1 MNTPGSLMAA
11 EINEIPRV
19 FQAIADHSAEY
30 TKLITELNL
39 SSFDSVILVARGTS
53 DNAALYLKYLIQ
65 TMVGIPVGLA
75 SPSVVTIYGAKRKF
89 KNCLVIALSQ
99 SGQSP
104 DLLSYLEAA
113 KSGGAL
119 VITMTNDGDSPMAKL
134 ADIHI
139 DLLAGKERAL
149 AATKSY
155 SAQLFAGVK
164 LIRSWQGKVNDF
176 VEVTDRL
183 SELLSDNQITDAL
196 ITKIANYKNLV
207 FIGRGYGYAN
217 SREGAL
223 KIQETCYRFV
233 QGYSAA
239 DYVHGPMAAVDTE
252 SCVFV
257 ISPAGSPEK
266 GLSKAVIATRERGA
280 KIIWVGSGGFSQGDE
295 IVISGAATNDEAL
308 NCVIDA
314 SLLQILAVKLALQLG
329 HNPDVSRGL
338 EKVTLTF

>member
-1 MNTPGSLMAA
+1 MSGSISTG
-11 EINEIPRV
+11 EISEIPGV
-19 FQAIADHSAEY
+19 F
-30 TKLITELNL
+30 TKLNQSQAVFASATAQIKSRNINN
-39 SSFDSVILVARGTS
+39 VILVARGTS
-53 DNAALYLKYLIQ
+53 SHAAIFLKALIE
-65 TMVGIPVGLA
+65 TELGLPVGIA
-75 SPSVVTIYGAKRKF
+75 APSAVSINNAKLKF
-89 KNCLVIALSQ
+89 PNTLVIGLSQ

-183 SELLSDNQITDAL
+183 SELLSDNQITDEL

-295 IVISGAATNDEAL
+295 VVIDGATTNDEAL

>member
-1 MNTPGSLMAA
+1 MSGSIITGEISEIPGVFTKLNQSQVVFDSAVA
-11 EINEIPRV
+11 EIKKR
-19 FQAIADHSAEY
+19 AI
-30 TKLITELNL
+30 NN
-39 SSFDSVILVARGTS
+39 VILLARGTS
-53 DNAALYLKYLIQ
+53 GHAALFLKALIE
-65 TMVGIPVGLA
+65 TELGLPVGIA
-75 SPSVVTIYGAKRKF
+75 APSAVSINGAKLNY
-89 KNCLVIALSQ
+89 KNTLVIGLSQ

-223 KIQETCYRFV
+223 KIQETCYQFV

-280 KIIWVGSGGFSQGDE
+280 KIIWIGSGGFSQGDE
-295 IVISGAATNDEAL
+295 VVISGAATNDEAL